1 MPEAEQRE
9 KKKTHPRRG
18 GRERKQP
25 ARSGAAEK
33 GDHMEREMD
42 ILRRCSLF
50 AGLSGT
56 QIGALLQEWQPAR
69 RRFGR
74 GETLLLAGY
83 ETHELG
89 IVLDGEIEAG
99 KHTADGAL
107 LTLTRMG
114 PGGLFADILAGSRDA
129 KSPVTVTAA
138 TPVTVLLLPYRCLLR
153 PGAALDAVHAAV
165 LQNLIAAI
173 ADKYFALDR
182 RVELLMLRSVRE
194 KVLHYLHTEAEHL
207 PNGALRTP
215 YTRAG
220 LAAYLG
226 CERSALCRE
235 LSRMRRDGILQA
247 EGRLFRLTPEKEA
260 SPEENFAPAQ
270 RGRAPTERMAGDG
283 V

>member
-1 MPEAEQRE
+1 MPRQHATAERE
-9 KKKTHPRRG
+9 N
-18 GRERKQP
+18 
-25 ARSGAAEK
+25 
-33 GDHMEREMD
+33 MEREME

-50 AGLSGT
+50 AGLSAA
-56 QIGALLQEWQPAR
+56 QIGALLAEWSPVR
-69 RRFGR
+69 RHYGR

-89 IVLDGEIEAG
+89 VVLDGEIEAG
-99 KHTADGAL
+99 KHTADGTL

-114 PGGLFADILAGSRDA
+114 AGGLFADILAGSRDA

-138 TPVTVLLLPYRCLLR
+138 TDVTVLLLPYRCLLR

-173 ADKYFALDR
+173 AGKYFALDR

-194 KVLHYLHTEAEHL
+194 KILHYLHTEAARM
-207 PNGALRTP
+207 PDGTLRTP
-215 YTRAG
+215 YGRAG

-235 LSRMRRDGILQA
+235 ISRMRRDGIL
-247 EGRLFRLTPEKEA
+247 EVDGRTFRLLPD
-260 SPEENFAPAQ
+260 
-270 RGRAPTERMAGDG
+270 GGAGALARQPG
-283 V
+283 ET

>member
-1 MPEAEQRE
+1 MKGEAEALQ
-9 KKKTHPRRG
+9 
-18 GRERKQP
+18 
-25 ARSGAAEK
+25 
-33 GDHMEREMD
+33 
-42 ILRRCSLF
+42 RCSLF
-50 AGLSGT
+50 AGLSAG
-56 QIGALLQEWQPAR
+56 QIGALLEEWQPVR
-69 RRFGR
+69 RRYAR

-89 IVLDGEIEAG
+89 IVLEGEIEAG
-99 KHTADGAL
+99 KHTADGTP

-138 TPVTVLLLPYRCLLR
+138 TPATALLLPYRRLLR

-173 ADKYFALDR
+173 AGKYFALDR

-194 KVLHYLHTEAEHL
+194 KILHYLHTEAERL
-207 PNGALRTP
+207 PNGTLCTP

-235 LSRMRRDGILQA
+235 LSRMRRDGLVQA
-247 EGRLFRLTPEKEA
+247 EGRSFRLLTEGERA
-260 SPEENFAPAQ
+260 APAQ
-270 RGRAPTERMAGDG
+270 PAGRATIPAAAPARGQAGRPKQEERPQQTRQCGAGRFGPGEKIAERQAGDG
-283 V
+283 M